1 MKYHQEMFLQVLS
14 RSVAIQCLIEECS
27 SIALNR
33 AKEGEDLNV
42 FFGSEV
48 FLKEVDILAL
58 FF

>member
-48 FLKEVDILAL
+48 LLSNIEV
-58 FF
+58 FNST